1 MEVDMDYKI
10 YDFPTAED
18 GVKLV
23 EEKLCELM
31 VKYRNDS
38 DSLDPI
44 ELDYM
49 DWANTIVMAV

>member
-1 MEVDMDYKI
+1 MDYKI